1 MTGARRGTAAAR
13 AVAVLGVLGST
24 VLALLVA
31 AVVAAPAADAASYRY
46 WTYWWGQPG
55 ATSWTF
61 AQLGPASDRPKDGAV
76 IGWRFAVTAEN
87 GGKKSPRASLPFASL
102 CPQLTSAPDGQ
113 KRVAVVVDYGS
124 TSDAP
129 PGERPPG
136 GGTVRVECV
145 TAASN
150 ANAVTVLTT
159 AGVSLRVGGDGLV
172 CGIDGYPRSEC
183 AAVVADPTPSPTR
196 SSAKPTPK
204 PTTARP
210 TTSSAAPGATAG
222 GPSTP
227 TGPTDVASSTS
238 AAGAT
243 TSSAAASSAAP
254 SSTETTS
261 AGAEPGDGATEE
273 PLPVSSGAPVASG
286 TEAAAGGS
294 ALGPI
299 AGAALVALVGA
310 GAWWTARGR
319 RS

>member
-1 MTGARRGTAAAR
+1 MTAARRGTATAR

-24 VLALLVA
+24 LLALLVA
-31 AVVAAPAADAASYRY
+31 AAVTAPAAEAASYRY

-76 IGWRFAVTAEN
+76 IGWRFAVTTES
-87 GGKKSPRASLPFASL
+87 GGKKSPRAALPFASL

-129 PGERPPG
+129 PGEQPPG

-159 AGVSLRVGGDGLV
+159 AGVSLRVGGNGLV
-172 CGIDGYPRSEC
+172 CGIDGYPRTEC
-183 AAVVADPTPSPTR
+183 AAVVADPTPTPTR
-196 SSAKPTPK
+196 TSAKPTPK

-210 TTSSAAPGATAG
+210 TSSSAEPATTAEVPAAPAGGTPTTPAGETTTPGASA
-222 GPSTP
+222 SSAS
-227 TGPTDVASSTS
+227 ASSTS
-238 AAGAT
+238 AAPTAQ
-243 TSSAAASSAAP
+243 
-254 SSTETTS
+254 ET
-261 AGAEPGDGATEE
+261 ADGSEA
-273 PLPVSSGAPVASG
+273 PLPASSGAPVASG
-286 TEAAAGGS
+286 TEAPAGGS
-294 ALGPI
+294 PLGPI
-299 AGAALVALVGA
+299 AGAALVAVVGA

>member
-1 MTGARRGTAAAR
+1 MTVARRGTATAR

-24 VLALLVA
+24 LLALLVA
-31 AVVAAPAADAASYRY
+31 AVVTAPAAEAASYRY

-76 IGWRFAVTAEN
+76 IGWRFAVTTES
-87 GGKKSPRASLPFASL
+87 GGKKSPRAALPFASL

-159 AGVSLRVGGDGLV
+159 AGVSLRVGANGLV

-183 AAVVADPTPSPTR
+183 AAIVADPTPTPTR
-196 SSAKPTPK
+196 TSAKPSPK

-210 TTSSAAPGATAG
+210 ATTSAAPGATAG
-222 GPSTP
+222 GSSASTDP
-227 TGPTDVASSTS
+227 TGAASSTP

-243 TSSAAASSAAP
+243 TSSAAATSP
-254 SSTETTS
+254 PTSSTPTS
-261 AGAEPGDGATEE
+261 GTSTEPADGASEE

-286 TEAAAGGS
+286 TESSAGGS
-294 ALGPI
+294 PLGPI